1 MATLEEYISQ
11 ATNAYQPARNAIQG
25 QIDALGGRLQTATDE
40 INKNYAR
47 QQDTLN
53 RNRNMAAESASMQAA
68 GSGGSFGGKANLANR
83 AYYEKNFVP
92 AQTQLQTNQAN
103 DLARAKQSNED
114 ERVNLNAQLSNMEA
128 QANQQ
133 ATQRYW
139 ADVEQEKQRQW
150 EAQQAELE
158 RQARAAEVQRQI
170 DAEMAQWRSQMDMY
184 RQMGSRSNSNS
195 GGGLKNWDFGNGYSI
210 QQTSNG
216 QASYRYNGQPITAAQ
231 FMSGANHNW
240 DLWNDVWNNG
250 VKTQG
255 VGSDTV
261 DLFRKLSNNPYLS
274 SMMTQDKSLSYLNNI
289 RY

>member
-139 ADVEQEKQRQW
+139 ADVEQEKQR
-150 EAQQAELE
+150 
-158 RQARAAEVQRQI
+158 
-170 DAEMAQWRSQMDMY
+170 
-184 RQMGSRSNSNS
+184 
-195 GGGLKNWDFGNGYSI
+195 
-210 QQTSNG
+210 
-216 QASYRYNGQPITAAQ
+216 
-231 FMSGANHNW
+231 
-240 DLWNDVWNNG
+240 
-250 VKTQG
+250 
-255 VGSDTV
+255 
-261 DLFRKLSNNPYLS
+261 KL
-274 SMMTQDKSLSYLNNI
+274 
-289 RY
+289 